1 MFEESGNPGTQEEVV
16 NEQSAVQHVDSSPYA
31 FVHIVG
37 PMAATSVTWKVLQT
51 RQTTADSR
59 AAADTLYV
67 SQKIFGLVFVSWC
80 KKGLI
85 SPNFVILLKTRTS

>member
-37 PMAATSVTWKVLQT
+37 PMAATSVT
-51 RQTTADSR
+51 
-59 AAADTLYV
+59 
-67 SQKIFGLVFVSWC
+67 
-80 KKGLI
+80 
-85 SPNFVILLKTRTS
+85 